1 MSTTTPDLFP
11 ETLLVDCAD
20 GQIFTTSLK
29 VAGHFGKKHL
39 HVLRDIKRLLADC
52 PEAFR
57 QSNFGLTMRDVPGP
71 KGAIRQEPMYRL
83 SHDGFALLAMGFT
96 GPKALRW
103 KIDFLNAFRQMEAA
117 LHAQTARFAVALDRL
132 HPCLRPVVEGSEAGL
147 PRLAIAKPLG
157 KSARAITY
165 HRRNAR
171 RLGLLG

>member
-1 MSTTTPDLFP
+1 MATPDLFP

-29 VAGHFGKKHL
+29 VAEHFGKNHRD
-39 HVLRDIKRLLADC
+39 VLKAIKNLLADC
-52 PEAFR
+52 PDQDFSLR
-57 QSNFGLTMRDVPGP
+57 NFAPRIYQYSAGKGQLRD
-71 KGAIRQEPMYRL
+71 APMY
-83 SHDGFALLAMGFT
+83 HMTEEGFALLAMGFT
-96 GPKALRW
+96 GPKALQW
-103 KIDFLNAFRQMEAA
+103 KIDFLNAFRQMEAT